1 MAIKIQGVS
10 VLRDEIESDT
20 FDTSTDNLQ
29 NIRDELVV
37 VDTEVGDIQTDTT
50 AMIASLVTIDDEIA
64 AIQTDTTAMI
74 ASLVTIDNEI
84 ADIQTDTTAMIAS
97 LVTIDNEIGAIQT
110 DTTTIISDIGDV
122 DTQLDSMSGATFNA
136 GTDSLEA
143 IRDAINSITGS
154 EAYKMV
160 DVTSAANAG
169 YVTLGTVTTGACTIQ
184 SVVIHADAAAPTQV
198 DLTSCAITGGDGDAN
213 DPVIFLDIK
222 DAKKANVDSKYEQ
235 VAWTGEVYLPV
246 GAKISMNL
254 IGTGAT
260 AVDMTVAIRF
270 MATTLVNPGTLG

>member
-110 DTTTIISDIGDV
+110 DTTTIIS
-122 DTQLDSMSGATFNA
+122 
-136 GTDSLEA
+136 LEA

-222 DAKKANVDSKYEQ
+222 DARKANVDSKYEQ

>member
-37 VDTEVGDIQTDTT
+37 VDTEVGDIQTDVTSIETKVDIVDGVVDSIQTDTT
-50 AMIASLVTIDDEIA
+50 SIEAKIDVIDPIIDS
-64 AIQTDTTAMI
+64 IQTDTTAIEAKIDIIDPIVDTI
-74 ASLVTIDNEI
+74 A
-84 ADIQTDTTAMIAS
+84 TDT
-97 LVTIDNEIGAIQT
+97 G
-110 DTTTIISDIGDV
+110 TTIPA
-122 DTQLDSMSGATFNA
+122 QLTSMEGATFDTN
-136 GTDSLEA
+136 TDSLEA
-143 IRDAINSITGS
+143 LSNAIASITGS

-160 DVTSAANAG
+160 SVVSAANAG
-169 YVTLGTVTTGACTIQ
+169 YVTLGTVTTGAITIQ
-184 SVVIHADAAAPTQV
+184 SVVIHSDAAAPTQV
-198 DLTSCAITGGDGDAN
+198 DLTSCAITGGDGDAG
-213 DPVIFLDIK
+213 DPVIFLDPK
-222 DAKKANVDSKYEQ
+222 DAKVANLNDKYEQ

-260 AVDMTVAIRF
+260 VVDMTVAIRF
-270 MATTLVNPGTLG
+270 MATTLVSPGNLG